1 MFMVLKGKNK
11 KLMQDIDEVKIKFY
25 YVLHKFKI

>member
-1 MFMVLKGKNK
+1 MFIVLKGKNK